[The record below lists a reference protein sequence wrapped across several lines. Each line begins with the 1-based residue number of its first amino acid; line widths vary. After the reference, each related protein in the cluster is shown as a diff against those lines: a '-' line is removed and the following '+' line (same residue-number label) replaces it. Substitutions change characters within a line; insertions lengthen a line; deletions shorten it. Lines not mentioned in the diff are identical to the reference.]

1 MISNYDYDYENN
13 PPQETRRREEREEKN
28 RFSITKLIDFS
39 LLFCWYIYL
48 DIDY

>member
-13 PPQETRRREEREEKN
+13 PPQETRRREREKN

-39 LLFCWYIYL
+39 LL
-48 DIDY
+48 